1 VSFSLEISPTLNP
14 AFSLQSLLLTIFG
27 ILFTLKATSFI
38 RNYVAALRTGYPII
52 SFPVASRGVIWAI
65 FSPIIRPYAAKWC
78 PIWVYERFVVLSAG
92 FEFYYGPQLHAKL
105 GKVFVAVS
113 LDECTLWIADPALAN
128 VVLQRRKDF
137 LMDPIMRIFI
147 GVCGDNLLCVRI
159 NIISR
164 SEHELILI
172 S

>member
-1 VSFSLEISPTLNP
+1 MSIVWISNSTL
-14 AFSLQSLLLTIFG
+14 SLQSLILTIFG
-27 ILFTLKATSFI
+27 ILFTLKAAALI

-52 SFPVASRGVIWAI
+52 AFPVASRGMIWAI

-78 PIWVYERFVVLSAG
+78 PVWIYERIVVLTAG

-113 LDECTLWIADPALAN
+113 LDECTLWVADPALAN

-137 LMDPIMRIFI
+137 LMDPIIRVFI
-147 GVCGDNLLCVRI
+147 GIFGDNLLCVRI
-159 NIISR
+159 EIISR